1 MTIRLAALAGALAA
15 MIAPA
20 TAAEPPTGA
29 AANEALVRAYFEA
42 LFVRDDAAAAA
53 AMTGGAFAMQWR
65 EGVPAGLKAM
75 RASFPDLRP
84 RIDAV
89 VAGPSSV
96 AVFSTWEATH
106 SGAPFLG
113 LAAAGARVRF
123 QSVDAFEVAEGK
135 LVRFWDV
142 ANLVPVL
149 NALGAVQLPP
159 GVTLPERPSAGP
171 R

>member
-1 MTIRLAALAGALAA
+1 MKKILAALAFA
-15 MIAPA
+15 MS
-20 TAAEPPTGA
+20 TGA
-29 AANEALVRAYFEA
+29 AAADDPAANEALVRAYFAA
-42 LFVRDDAAAAA
+42 LFEKNDPASAK
-53 AMTGGAFAMQWR
+53 AMTGGAFAIAWKD
-65 EGVPAGLKAM
+65 GVPAGLSAM
-75 RASFPDLRP
+75 RAAFPDIKP

-89 VAGPSSV
+89 VAGPASV

-113 LAAAGARVRF
+113 IAASGKRVRF
-123 QSVDAFEVAEGK
+123 QSVDAFEIAEGK

-142 ANLVPVL
+142 SNLVPL
-149 NALGAVQLPP
+149 FNTLGALHLQP

>member
-1 MTIRLAALAGALAA
+1 MRKVAAFVCALFMLTSPVHGAD
-15 MIAPA
+15 AP
-20 TAAEPPTGA
+20 
-29 AANEALVRAYFEA
+29 AANEALARAYFAA
-42 LFVRDDAAAAA
+42 LFETNDTAAAK
-53 AMTGGAFAMQWR
+53 AMTGGAFAEQWKD
-65 EGVPAGLKAM
+65 GVPAGLAAM
-75 RASFPDLRP
+75 RASFPDIKP

-89 VAGPSSV
+89 VAGSSSV

-113 LAAAGARVRF
+113 IAASGRRVRF
-123 QSVDAFEVAEGK
+123 QSVDAFDVAEGR

-142 ANLVPVL
+142 SNLVPL
-149 NALGAVQLPP
+149 FNTLGALQLPP

>member
-1 MTIRLAALAGALAA
+1 MKPAAFICALFMLASPVQAA
-15 MIAPA
+15 DS
-20 TAAEPPTGA
+20 A
-29 AANEALVRAYFEA
+29 AANETLARAYFEA
-42 LFVRDDAAAAA
+42 LFERNDSAAAK
-53 AMTGGAFAMQWR
+53 AMTGGAFAEQWID
-65 EGVPAGLKAM
+65 GVPAGLTAM
-75 RASFPDLRP
+75 RASFPDIKP

-113 LAAAGARVRF
+113 IAASGRKVRF
-123 QSVDAFEVAEGK
+123 QSVDAFEIADGK
-135 LVRFWDV
+135 LIRFWDV
-142 ANLVPVL
+142 SNLVPL
-149 NALGAVQLPP
+149 FDTLGALQLPP

>member
-1 MTIRLAALAGALAA
+1 MKTAALICALFMLASPVQAA
-15 MIAPA
+15 DS
-20 TAAEPPTGA
+20 PT
-29 AANEALVRAYFEA
+29 ANEALARAYFEA
-42 LFVRDDAAAAA
+42 LFEKNDPEAAK
-53 AMTGGAFAMQWR
+53 AMTAGAFAVQWKD
-65 EGVPAGLKAM
+65 GVPAGLTAM
-75 RASFPDLRP
+75 RASFPDIKP

-113 LAAAGARVRF
+113 LPAKGKRVRF
-123 QSVDAFEVAEGK
+123 QSVDAFEIADGK

-142 ANLVPVL
+142 SNLVPVF
-149 NALGAVQLPP
+149 NTLGALQLPP